1 MAFSDTQTD
10 TFQGPFDI
18 PVIRE
23 WLWNLRARFGHPS
36 VDLALVFVSPSF
48 TEHSGLLLSLI
59 QDELSPTLVAGCT
72 SISLISNAH
81 EYENAKGFAIGLYH
95 LPGTQLTSQ
104 TFSQADVQRGQS
116 TNYWHE
122 LCDVAQPNGWIVFAD
137 PFKMNLE
144 VWLRHWNQAFPGIP
158 TLGGLA
164 SGTPDM
170 NGTEIYLND
179 QVYSQGGV
187 GIAFTGSVSIRSVIS
202 QGCTPIGDP
211 GIVTKVSENRIAEI
225 GNRRAYD
232 VLLETVNNLPPT
244 MAAQARGNLFLGLV
258 IDEYHEDFHRGDF
271 LVRNLLGADPDGGI
285 VSVGALPRPGQTVQF
300 QLRSP
305 EAARQDLTTLLE
317 AKHTTLKGEHIHGGL
332 LCTCNGRGQRLFGT
346 PNHDS
351 GAVIDTFPDT
361 GLVGFCCNGELGPVG
376 DQNFLH
382 GYTASLAL
390 FTSPRTPSQTP
401 SPEQP

>member
-1 MAFSDTQTD
+1 MALRDTQAD

-23 WLWNLRARFGHPS
+23 WLWNLRARFGQPS
-36 VDLALVFVSPSF
+36 VDLALVFVSPSYA
-48 TEHSGLLLSLI
+48 EHSGLLLSLI
-59 QDELSPTLVAGCT
+59 QDELSPGLVTGCT
-72 SISLISNAH
+72 SVSLISNSH

-95 LPGTQLTSQ
+95 LPDARLTPQ
-104 TFSQADVQRGQS
+104 VFSQADVERGQS
-116 TNYWHE
+116 PDYWRK
-122 LCDVAQPNGWIVFAD
+122 LSDVTHPKGWIVFAD

-144 VWLRHWNQAFPGIP
+144 GWLRQWNQAFPGIP

-164 SGTPDM
+164 SGTSEM

-187 GIAFTGSVSIRSVIS
+187 GIAFAGSVSIRSVIS

-211 GIVTKVSENRIAEI
+211 GIVTKVNENVIAGI

-232 VLLETVNNLPPT
+232 VLMETVNNLPPD
-244 MAAQARGNLFLGLV
+244 MATHAQGNLFLGLV

-271 LVRNLLGADPDGGI
+271 LIRNLLGVDAEKG
-285 VSVGALPRPGQTVQF
+285 VVAVGALPRLGQTVQF

-305 EAARQDLTTLLE
+305 EAARQDLTTLLQ
-317 AKHTTLKGEHIHGGL
+317 AKQAALQDEHIHGAL
-332 LCTCNGRGQRLFGT
+332 LCTCNGRGQRLFGR
-346 PNHDS
+346 PNHDAC
-351 GAVIDTFPDT
+351 AVVDTFPET
-361 GLVGFCCNGELGPVG
+361 GLVGFFCNGELGPVG

-390 FTSPRTPSQTP
+390 FTSPRTSMTMTEKP
-401 SPEQP
+401 